1 MADTV
6 FSGVG
11 VAGSDLKA
19 VDNGDGTYLVSI
31 EAVSGADATKDLVF
45 DTWPP
50 LRAVYLDVGGDGL
63 RRYGI
68 EGVLQ

>member
-6 FSGVG
+6 FNGVG
-11 VAGSDLKA
+11 VDGSGLKA
-19 VDNGDGTYLVSI
+19 VDNSDGTYLV
-31 EAVSGADATKDLVF
+31 AVESVNGADAAQDTVF

-50 LRAVYLDVGGDGL
+50 LRAVYLDIDGGVK
-63 RRYGI
+63 RYAI